1 MARGT
6 NRPDSDVDIFVEMP
20 PKFFKVISL
29 KNYLEDLLG
38 IAVDIVRRHPQL
50 NAFFL
55 KQIDKDGIRI
65 F

>member
-38 IAVDIVRRHPQL
+38 IAVDIVRGHPQL